1 MAKPAPVKP
10 LGDHVLVK
18 RAEAAEVSKGGI
30 VLPETAKDKPQ
41 EGKVLATG
49 NGKVLDN
56 GERSSFSVKAG
67 DRVIFNSYGGTEVK
81 HNGEEFLI
89 MTENDI
95 PNGRRI
101 LRPFFHAHRLGLAL
115 HNSLS
120 IATRRL
126 PLRLSKTTREIIPI
140 TKTTMQSNIGHTTI
154 SAAQ

>member
-18 RAEAAEVSKGGI
+18 RAEAAEISKGGI
-30 VLPETAKDKPQ
+30 VLPDTAKDKPQ

-56 GERSSFSVKAG
+56 GERSTFSVKAG

-81 HNGEEFLI
+81 HDGEDYLI

-95 PNGRRI
+95 
-101 LRPFFHAHRLGLAL
+101 LGV
-115 HNSLS
+115 
-120 IATRRL
+120 
-126 PLRLSKTTREIIPI
+126 
-140 TKTTMQSNIGHTTI
+140 I
-154 SAAQ
+154 S